1 MKKLW
6 NILINLKINFKT
18 LFKKKIMSKEKLLSK
33 LIKAAANEDDNFS
46 NVEIERIKGGK
57 IQLPEGMSI
66 EEGIKWL
73 ERKKDEEERVVSIF
87 YEMKAFPFDGANALF
102 DVCKEVFGFADTI
115 SEKGPS
121 GETPPQMIGIKLA
134 NGKIKEVPWGR
145 IQFPGFRK
153 EEYLET
159 SYNAKELSFVIRGQI
174 KKKNQETVNMVCIKT
189 QEYLRVNS
197 IYKAKSFK
205 VDLGFL
211 NRGDNPQDPE
221 FMNVSHINEDT
232 VILSERNLNEYS
244 GIFLRLRDSAACIR
258 EGISLKHGCVLAG
271 QYGTGKTLL
280 AKLTAK
286 IANDNGWTFI
296 YIEDSSQTK
305 EALRLAEIYAPA
317 VVFAEDID
325 RVVTDRSKDSVN
337 AILNTLDGIDTKD
350 KAIITVFTT
359 NHLENI
365 NSTMMR
371 AGRIDTCI
379 IMDPLN
385 EKTALRF
392 INQFCKTKDG
402 QDLLNPESDY
412 MSAAEALS
420 GIVPAFANDIIQKA
434 KEYRLNRQA
443 TYVEP
448 EMIVSA
454 AETSR
459 QHQEF
464 AKPKKML
471 NGNERLGLAVKT
483 MIEESFDNSDELK
496 DVTEKIAYL
505 RDNF

>member
-1 MKKLW
+1 MAKKSL
-6 NILINLKINFKT
+6 L
-18 LFKKKIMSKEKLLSK
+18 EKLT
-33 LIKAAANEDDNFS
+33 KAIEKEDKFS
-46 NVEIERIKGGK
+46 NVEVERIKGGK
-57 IQLPEGMSI
+57 IQLPEGMTI

-73 ERKKDEEERVVSIF
+73 ERKKNEEERVISIF
-87 YEMKAFPFDGANALF
+87 HEMKAFPFDGANALF
-102 DVCKEVFGFADTI
+102 EVCTEVFGYADTVG
-115 SEKGPS
+115 EKGPS
-121 GETPPQMIGIKLA
+121 GVKPPQMIGIKLQ
-134 NGKIKEVPWGR
+134 NGQIKNVPWGR
-145 IQFPGFRK
+145 IQFPGF
-153 EEYLET
+153 EEHEYLET
-159 SYNAKELSFVIRGQI
+159 SYNAKDLSFIIRGEI
-174 KKKNQETVNMVCIKT
+174 KKKNEKLVNLVCLRT
-189 QEYLRVNS
+189 QEFLRLNS

-205 VDLGFL
+205 VNLEFL
-211 NRGDNPQDPE
+211 IKGGNPVDPE
-221 FMNVSHINEDT
+221 FMNVSQIDEET

-365 NSTMMR
+365 NATMMR

-392 INQFCKTKDG
+392 ISQFCKTKDG
-402 QDLLNPESDY
+402 VSLLNPDSNY
-412 MSAAEALS
+412 ISAAEALS

-443 TYVEP
+443 TFVEP

-459 QHQEF
+459 KHQEL

-471 NGNERLGLAVKT
+471 TNNERLGVSVKEMITAAFDYSEEVKT
-483 MIEESFDNSDELK
+483 VYDNVEYIR
-496 DVTEKIAYL
+496 ENY
-505 RDNF
+505 

>member
-1 MKKLW
+1 
-6 NILINLKINFKT
+6 
-18 LFKKKIMSKEKLLSK
+18 MSNKLLSK
-33 LIKAAANEDDNFS
+33 LIKAVEGEDQFS

-73 ERKKDEEERVVSIF
+73 ERKKNEEERMVSVF

-102 DVCKEVFGFADTI
+102 EVCREVFGYADTVG
-115 SEKGPS
+115 EKGPS
-121 GETPPQMIGIKLA
+121 GVKPPQMIGIKLA
-134 NGKIKEVPWGR
+134 NGQIKNVPWGR
-145 IQFPGFRK
+145 IQFPGF
-153 EEYLET
+153 EENEFLET
-159 SYNAKELSFVIRGQI
+159 SYNARELSFIIRGDI
-174 KKKNQETVNMVCIKT
+174 KKKNESNVNLVCMRT
-189 QEYLRVNS
+189 QEYLKANS
-197 IYKAKSFK
+197 IYKGKSFK

-211 NRGDNPQDPE
+211 TRGGNPQDPE

-244 GIFLRLRDSAACIR
+244 GIFLRLKDSAACIR

-392 INQFCKTKDG
+392 ISQFCKTKDG

-459 QHQEF
+459 KHQEL

-471 NGNERLGLAVKT
+471 NGNERLGLAIRNVVT
-483 MIEESFDNSDELK
+483 ESFSNAEELK
-496 DVTEKIAYL
+496 DMSEKVDYL

>member
-1 MKKLW
+1 
-6 NILINLKINFKT
+6 
-18 LFKKKIMSKEKLLSK
+18 
-33 LIKAAANEDDNFS
+33 
-46 NVEIERIKGGK
+46 
-57 IQLPEGMSI
+57 
-66 EEGIKWL
+66 
-73 ERKKDEEERVVSIF
+73 
-87 YEMKAFPFDGANALF
+87 LF
-102 DVCKEVFGFADTI
+102 DVCREEFGFADTVGQ
-115 SEKGPS
+115 EGPS
-121 GETPPQMIGIKLA
+121 GVTPPQMIGIKLP
-134 NGKIKEVPWGR
+134 NGQIKNVPWGR
-145 IQFPGFRK
+145 IQFPGFEK
-153 EEYLET
+153 DEYLET
-159 SYNAKELSFVIRGQI
+159 SYRAKELSFVIRGQI
-174 KKKNQETVNMVCIKT
+174 KKKNEANVNRVCIKT
-189 QEYLRVNS
+189 QEYLAVNS

-205 VDLGFL
+205 IDLSFL
-211 NRGDNPQDPE
+211 NNGNNPQDPE
-221 FMNVSHINEDT
+221 FMNVSHVNEDT

-244 GIFLRLRDSAACIR
+244 GIFLRLKDSAACIR

-325 RVVTDRSKDSVN
+325 RIVTDRSKDSVN

-350 KAIITVFTT
+350 KPIITVFTT

-392 INQFCKTKDG
+392 INQFCKTKEG
-402 QDLLNPESDY
+402 NSLMNPDNDY
-412 MSAAEALS
+412 MSAAEALV

-434 KEYRLNRQA
+434 KEYRLNRQ
-443 TYVEP
+443 TQYVEP
-448 EMIVSA
+448 EMIISA
-454 AETSR
+454 TETSR
-459 QHQEF
+459 KHQEL
-464 AKPKKML
+464 AKPKRTL
-471 NGNERLGLAVKT
+471 NANEALGMSVSNTLT
-483 MIEESFDNSDELK
+483 EIFNSSEELK
-496 DVTEKIAYL
+496 KLVKDINYVS
-505 RDNF
+505 NQF

>member
-1 MKKLW
+1 MEKNLLQKMMKQALVDQEQ
-6 NILINLKINFKT
+6 F
-18 LFKKKIMSKEKLLSK
+18 
-33 LIKAAANEDDNFS
+33 A
-46 NVEIERIKGGK
+46 NVEVERIKGGK

-73 ERKKDEEERVVSIF
+73 ERKRNEEESIVSIF

-102 DVCKEVFGFADTI
+102 DVCKEIFGFADTVA
-115 SEKGPS
+115 EKGPS
-121 GETPPQMIGIKLA
+121 GNTPPQMIGIKLA
-134 NGKIKEVPWGR
+134 NGTIKNVPWGR
-145 IQFPGFRK
+145 IQFPGFEK

-174 KKKNQETVNMVCIKT
+174 KRKNEANVNLVCVRT
-189 QEYLRVNS
+189 QEYLKVNS
-197 IYKAKSFK
+197 IYKGKSFK

-211 NRGDNPQDPE
+211 TRGGNPQDPE
-221 FMNVSHINEDT
+221 FMNVSHVNEET

-244 GIFLRLRDSAACIR
+244 GIFLRLKDSAACIR

-271 QYGTGKTLL
+271 DYGTGKTLL

-286 IANDNGWTFI
+286 IANDNAWTFI

-392 INQFCKTKDG
+392 INQFCKTKSGDN
-402 QDLLNPESDY
+402 LMNPDSDY
-412 MSAAEALS
+412 MIAAEALA

-434 KEYRLNRQA
+434 KEYRLNRQSPF
-443 TYVEP
+443 VEP

-459 QHQEF
+459 KHQEF
-464 AKPKKML
+464 AKPKRML
-471 NGNERLGLAVKT
+471 NGNERLGLALKT
-483 MIEESFDNSDELK
+483 VVSETFDNSTELK
-496 DVTEKIAYL
+496 DLNQKVQEIVDYT
-505 RDNF
+505 NN